1 MQPIVEV
8 NNFCDWDNT
17 RNFWPFFGWKN
28 NFFAKNQ
35 PFLLKFSSCG
45 ELLVVQK
52 PLTDVQTNSQCN
64 HTICCN
70 WMRLSGISGQ
80 NAKFTKIF
88 SIRQTNWSQCR
99 RRYLEH
105 QAQIPSGA
113 CNCKRKTYSQKKDR
127 KVHFSENFDGWSE
140 GMEIAFWCIHQ
151 LSLEI
156 WKMGRKGVHRCKK
169 ILTKRYCVILSN
181 YIFTFLAKLH
191 CSVNCEKWVRFRDFW
206 FHCFLLTW

>member
-1 MQPIVEV
+1 MTETTQGIFGLFLVEKTIFLQKISLFCWNSLLAVNCLWCRSPSPMFKQIVNV
-8 NNFCDWDNT
+8 T
-17 RNFWPFFGWKN
+17 IQ
-28 NFFAKNQ
+28 FAVTGCGYLEYRVKMPSSQ
-35 PFLLKFSSCG
+35 KFSVFGKLIGHNADAVIWNIKPKS
-45 ELLVVQK
+45 LVGPVTVSERPTHK
-52 PLTDVQTNSQCN
+52 
-64 HTICCN
+64 
-70 WMRLSGISGQ
+70 
-80 NAKFTKIF
+80 
-88 SIRQTNWSQCR
+88 
-99 RRYLEH
+99 
-105 QAQIPSGA
+105 
-113 CNCKRKTYSQKKDR
+113 KKDR

-156 WKMGRKGVHRCKK
+156 WKMGKEGVHRCKK